1 MGMRTSKLDFQ
12 QEEGVAENCSNANA
26 RHQDTTNTLDVDVKS
41 ILTEASLANEGNVD
55 KSYSSRRHF
64 NTTVEN
70 EKADF
75 DFSYAEDF
83 NDELGEDRN
92 QFSETIL
99 PSNFNVVDPYFDDG
113 TEEGKVFCSSTTCE
127 RTSSTKLLL
136 PFRSCNDLLARNL
149 TFSNQTETED
159 RSACHSEGE
168 IVETLNLK
176 RRRKVTTKNEILS
189 KRISSGSLLPM
200 VFSTDPMYDENEILM
215 EDGDF
220 PTEYS
225 DLRPKVTMMDGTHV
239 QCRSFHVIT
248 TAALPWMTGTA
259 INPLLRAAYLNK
271 MNRTAVENVIG
282 ETCTASV
289 FEMMGRVTLIVPW
302 LYDAADQRILYGD
315 MNFSSR
321 EEQELYI
328 REWLRTS
335 ANLPLEA
342 DLDSGGIHIS

>member
-1 MGMRTSKLDFQ
+1 
-12 QEEGVAENCSNANA
+12 
-26 RHQDTTNTLDVDVKS
+26 
-41 ILTEASLANEGNVD
+41 
-55 KSYSSRRHF
+55 
-64 NTTVEN
+64 
-70 EKADF
+70 
-75 DFSYAEDF
+75 
-83 NDELGEDRN
+83 
-92 QFSETIL
+92 
-99 PSNFNVVDPYFDDG
+99 
-113 TEEGKVFCSSTTCE
+113 
-127 RTSSTKLLL
+127 
-136 PFRSCNDLLARNL
+136 
-149 TFSNQTETED
+149 
-159 RSACHSEGE
+159 
-168 IVETLNLK
+168 
-176 RRRKVTTKNEILS
+176 
-189 KRISSGSLLPM
+189 M

-225 DLRPKVTMMDGTHV
+225 DLRPKVTMMDGTRV